1 MVNRCILDW
10 ESPSPRLNDN
20 LIMKKSLAIRGKN
33 FDWGKRTY
41 VMGVLNV
48 TPDSFSDGGEFQ
60 TVQTATIRAVEMVAA
75 GVDMIDIGGE
85 SAKPGAIPV
94 DVATELGRVIPV
106 IEAIRQHSVIGEIP
120 ISIDTTKS
128 IVAEAAIGAGAD
140 LINDVSGG
148 AFDSHMFEIVAQ
160 LNVPYVMMHMR
171 GTPATMQQMT
181 DYQDIVAEMIAFF
194 ETQIDRAIQCGI
206 DRSQMIIDP
215 GIGFAKTYQQSIE
228 LIRQLAKF
236 QVLELPLLVG
246 VSRKSFIGKILNQPD
261 PHQRLWGTAAAC
273 CAAIANGADILRV
286 HDVAEMVDVSRVA
299 DVMWRKSEL
308 IDRSDR

>member
-1 MVNRCILDW
+1 
-10 ESPSPRLNDN
+10 
-20 LIMKKSLAIRGKN
+20 MKKSLAIRGKN
-33 FDWGKRTY
+33 FDWGNRTH

-60 TVQTATIRAVEMVAA
+60 TVQAAIIRAVEMVAA
-75 GVDMIDIGGE
+75 GVDIIDIGGE
-85 SAKPGAIPV
+85 STKPGAIPV
-94 DVATELGRVIPV
+94 DTATELGRVIPV
-106 IEAIRQHSVIGEIP
+106 IEAIRQHPAIGQIP

-128 IVAEAAIGAGAD
+128 AVAEAAIVAGAD
-140 LINDVSGG
+140 IVNDVSGG
-148 AFDSHMFEIVAQ
+148 AFDSQMFAVVAQ
-160 LNVPYVMMHMR
+160 LSVPYVMMHMR

-181 DYQDIVAEMIAFF
+181 DYQDIVAEIIAFF
-194 ETQIDRAIQCGI
+194 EIQIDRAIQSGI

-246 VSRKSFIGKILNQPD
+246 VSRKSFIGKILDQPD
-261 PHQRLWGTAAAC
+261 PTQRLWGTATAC

-286 HDVAEMVDVSRVA
+286 HDVTEMVDVSRVA
-299 DVMWRKSEL
+299 DVMWRKSGL

>member
-1 MVNRCILDW
+1 
-10 ESPSPRLNDN
+10 
-20 LIMKKSLAIRGKN
+20 MKKSLTIRGKS
-33 FDWGKRTY
+33 FDWGNRTY

-60 TVQTATIRAVEMVAA
+60 TVNAAIIRAIEMVGA
-75 GVDMIDIGGE
+75 GVDIIDIGGE

-94 DVATELGRVIPV
+94 DTATELGRVIPV
-106 IEAIRQHSVIGEIP
+106 IEAIRQDPVIGQIP

-128 IVAEAAIGAGAD
+128 AVAQAAIGAGAD
-140 LINDVSGG
+140 IVNDVSGG
-148 AFDSHMFEIVAQ
+148 VFDSQMFAVVAQ

-181 DYQDIVAEMIAFF
+181 DYQDIIAEMIAFF
-194 ETQIDRAIQCGI
+194 ETQIDRAIQSGV
-206 DRSQMIIDP
+206 DRSQLIIDP

-228 LIRQLAKF
+228 LIRQLDRF
-236 QVLELPLLVG
+236 QVLDLPLLVG
-246 VSRKSFIGKILNQPD
+246 VSRKSFIGRILNQPD
-261 PHQRLWGTAAAC
+261 PTQRLWGTAAAC

-286 HDVAEMVDVSRVA
+286 HDVAEMIDVSRVA
-299 DVMWRKSEL
+299 DVMWKKSGL

>member
-1 MVNRCILDW
+1 
-10 ESPSPRLNDN
+10 
-20 LIMKKSLAIRGKN
+20 MKKSLDIQGKN
-33 FDWGKRTY
+33 FEWGHRTY

-60 TVQTATIRAVEMVAA
+60 TVSAAVVRAAEMVAA
-75 GVDMIDIGGE
+75 GVDIIDIGGE
-85 SAKPGAIPV
+85 STKPGAIPV
-94 DVATELGRVIPV
+94 DAATELARVIPV
-106 IEAIRQHSVIGEIP
+106 IAAIRQDPVMKQIP

-128 IVAEAAIGAGAD
+128 IVAQAAIGAGAD
-140 LINDVSGG
+140 IVNDVSGG
-148 AFDSHMFEIVAQ
+148 EFDSQMFETVAQ
-160 LNVPYVMMHMR
+160 LHVPYVMMHMR
-171 GTPATMQQMT
+171 GTPGTMQQMT
-181 DYQDIVAEMIAFF
+181 DYQDVVAEIIAFF
-194 ETQIDRAIQCGI
+194 EAQIDRASKCGI
-206 DRSQMIIDP
+206 DRSQVIIDP

-246 VSRKSFIGKILNQPD
+246 VSRKSFIGSILNQPD
-261 PHQRLWGTAAAC
+261 PTQRLWGTAAAC

-299 DVMWRKSEL
+299 DVMWRKSGL